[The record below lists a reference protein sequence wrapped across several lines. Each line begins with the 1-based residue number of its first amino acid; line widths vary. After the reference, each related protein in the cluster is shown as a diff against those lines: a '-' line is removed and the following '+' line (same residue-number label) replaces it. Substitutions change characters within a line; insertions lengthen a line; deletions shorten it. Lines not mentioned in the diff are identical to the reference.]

1 MLNLS
6 ENEFYLYENKNLRS
20 LMQVLY
26 RNIVVV
32 LNHEAYSSYFF
43 QKCSIYIFISQQIE
57 CNTAF

>member
-43 QKCSIYIFISQQIE
+43 QKCSIYIFISQ
-57 CNTAF
+57 